1 MVSGSLTMS
10 HSEID
15 GMNRTDEC
23 IAFDNFTLNAVDIHG
38 CVDGIKLGSN
48 DVIKASYVH
57 SLARGAA
64 THNDAIQTQGGSND
78 VIQDNTLMAYDAA
91 TNDPMNA
98 AIQTGRMLEDLRNV
112 IVRHNYMDGGN
123 YTINAGGGS
132 GADGYAKS
140 NYVFSGNVFGHHAR
154 YGVIQGLG
162 AGISFDATN
171 VWVDTG
177 LAVQ

>member
-1 MVSGSLTMS
+1 MPSELQTERRGTTLVLTIS
-10 HSEID
+10 DPSSR
-15 GMNRTDEC
+15 NTLSAQV
-23 IAFDNFTLNAVDIHG
+23 IAAGIEALSVAESNPEVRAV
-38 CVDGIKLGSN
+38 VLQ
-48 DVIKASYVH
+48 
-57 SLARGAA
+57 GAA
-64 THNDAIQTQGGSND
+64 GHFSAGGN
-78 VIQDNTLMAYDAA
+78 VHGLIERRAA
-91 TNDPMNA
+91 GEA
-98 AIQTGRMLEDLRNV
+98 AQRRMLEDLRNV